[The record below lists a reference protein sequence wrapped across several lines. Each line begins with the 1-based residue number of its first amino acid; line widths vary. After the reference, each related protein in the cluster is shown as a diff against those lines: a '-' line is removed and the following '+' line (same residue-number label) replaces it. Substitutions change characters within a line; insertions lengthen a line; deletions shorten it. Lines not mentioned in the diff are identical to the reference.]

1 MFAQQMQLM
10 LQNAQMSSLGS
21 FPMTPSI
28 PANPPMAFNPYI
40 PHPGMGLVPAEL
52 VPNTP
57 VLIPGNPPLAMPGAV
72 GPKLMRSDKLEALQ
86 PGTLQ
91 LIPKRSALE
100 KPNGATPVFNPT
112 VFHCQQA
119 LTNLQLPQ
127 PAFIPAVPMM
137 HGATPTTV
145 SAATTPATS
154 VPFAAPTTGNQLK
167 F

>member
-1 MFAQQMQLM
+1 MQVL
-10 LQNAQMSSLGS
+10 SSSCTLASQTQGS
-21 FPMTPSI
+21 SSSDEHS
-28 PANPPMAFNPYI
+28 AAS
-40 PHPGMGLVPAEL
+40 
-52 VPNTP
+52 
-57 VLIPGNPPLAMPGAV
+57 AM
-72 GPKLMRSDKLEALQ
+72 ALQ

-127 PAFIPAVPMM
+127 PAFIPAGPILCMAPASNIVPMM